1 MDLFTSETLIT
12 FIVASILLGF
22 TPGPDNIFVLI
33 QSALH
38 GRKAGIIVTLGL
50 CTGLVGHTLAVTFG
64 LAVVFQVSAVAFTAL
79 KIAGAVYLIYLAWQA
94 FTTASKKLGIESQ
107 PRLTQ
112 WQLYQRGILMSSTN
126 PKLAIFFLAFL
137 PQFADP
143 SKGSLSLQLLILG
156 GIFIFFSFLVMAF
169 VALLSGSISEHMKSS
184 VTTQKWI
191 QRIAGGVFLALA
203 LRLVTSEQSI

>member
-1 MDLFTSETLIT
+1 MDLFTTETLIT
-12 FIVASILLGF
+12 FIVATILLGF

-38 GRKAGIIVTLGL
+38 GRKAGIVVTLGL

-64 LAVVFQVSAVAFTAL
+64 LAVVLQVSVVAFTVL
-79 KIAGAVYLIYLAWQA
+79 KIAGVLYLIYLAWQA
-94 FTTASKKLGIESQ
+94 FTAASKKLGIESQ
-107 PRLTQ
+107 PRLTL

-143 SKGSLSLQLLILG
+143 DKGSISLQLLILG
-156 GIFIFFSFLVMAF
+156 GIFIFFSFFVMAF
-169 VALLSGSISEHMKSS
+169 VALLSGCISEHMKTS

-191 QRIAGGVFLALA
+191 QRIAGGVFLTLA
-203 LRLVTSEQSI
+203 LRLVTSEQSN

>member
-143 SKGSLSLQLLILG
+143 DKGSISLQLLILG

-191 QRIAGGVFLALA
+191 QRLAGGVFFALA
-203 LRLVTSEQSI
+203 LRLVTSEQSN

>member
-64 LAVVFQVSAVAFTAL
+64 LAVVFQVSAVAFTVL

-94 FTTASKKLGIESQ
+94 FTAASKKLGIESQ
-107 PRLTQ
+107 PKLTL

-143 SKGSLSLQLLILG
+143 DKGSISLQLLILG

-169 VALLSGSISEHMKSS
+169 VALLSGSISEHLKSS

-191 QRIAGGVFLALA
+191 QRIAGGVFLALS
-203 LRLVTSEQSI
+203 LRLVTSEQSN

>member
-50 CTGLVGHTLAVTFG
+50 CTGLIGHTLAVTFG

-143 SKGSLSLQLLILG
+143 DKGSISLQLLILG

-191 QRIAGGVFLALA
+191 QRIAGGVFLTLA
-203 LRLVTSEQSI
+203 LRLVTSEQSN

>member
-12 FIVASILLGF
+12 FIAASILLGF

-33 QSALH
+33 QSVLH
-38 GRKAGIIVTLGL
+38 GRKAGVIVTLGL
-50 CTGLVGHTLAVTFG
+50 CTGLVGHTLAVTLG
-64 LAVVFQVSAVAFTAL
+64 LAIVFQVSTVAFTIL
-79 KIAGAVYLIYLAWQA
+79 KVAGAVYLIYLAWQA
-94 FTTASKKLGIESQ
+94 FTAASKKLGTESQ
-107 PRLTQ
+107 PKLSN

-143 SKGSLSLQLLILG
+143 EKGSLSLQLLILG

-169 VALLSGSISEHMKSS
+169 IALLSGMISEYMKRSDRAQS
-184 VTTQKWI
+184 LIQKVAGTVFLGLALKLVTTE
-191 QRIAGGVFLALA
+191 R
-203 LRLVTSEQSI
+203 